1 MLDLE
6 FSPKRKCSTESH
18 ASQYSIRYKFSGFR
32 TPPPLSS
39 FLYSKKAVRVKGVQ
53 GCEPTE
59 LKAVGTSQS
68 QITSLSPLEQCVYGI
83 SYLVTLFSLIF

>member
-1 MLDLE
+1 MLVSIALDK
-6 FSPKRKCSTESH
+6 S
-18 ASQYSIRYKFSGFR
+18 SQALGL
-32 TPPPLSS
+32 PPPSS

-68 QITSLSPLEQCVYGI
+68 QITS
-83 SYLVTLFSLIF
+83 

>member
-1 MLDLE
+1 MLVSIALDI
-6 FSPKRKCSTESH
+6 S
-18 ASQYSIRYKFSGFR
+18 SQALGL
-32 TPPPLSS
+32 PPPLSS

-68 QITSLSPLEQCVYGI
+68 QITS
-83 SYLVTLFSLIF
+83 

>member
-1 MLDLE
+1 MLVSIALDI
-6 FSPKRKCSTESH
+6 S
-18 ASQYSIRYKFSGFR
+18 SQALGLS
-32 TPPPLSS
+32 PPPLSS

-68 QITSLSPLEQCVYGI
+68 QITS
-83 SYLVTLFSLIF
+83 

>member
-1 MLDLE
+1 MLVSIALDI
-6 FSPKRKCSTESH
+6 S
-18 ASQYSIRYKFSGFR
+18 SQALGL
-32 TPPPLSS
+32 PPPLSS

>member
-1 MLDLE
+1 MLVSIALDI
-6 FSPKRKCSTESH
+6 S
-18 ASQYSIRYKFSGFR
+18 SQALGLP
-32 TPPPLSS
+32 PPPLSS